1 MRFAVPI
8 FPGSNCDID
17 CIHAVEDVLQESV
30 TAVWHQDS
38 DLSSYDAIILP
49 GGFSYG
55 DYLRCGALAR
65 FSPVMEGVRQAAEQG
80 KLVIGI
86 CNGFQ
91 ILVEAGLLP
100 GALMRNDHLK
110 FRCEMTTLRV
120 EQIDTPFTNLYQ
132 RGEEIRIPVAHGE
145 GNYFCDPETL
155 AELKKNSQILFTYAD
170 QNPNGSIEN
179 IAGICNQ
186 KRNVLGM
193 MPHPE
198 RAIFDWMGSADGT
211 RLFKSMLQYWKE
223 NGSAA

>member
-110 FRCEMTTLRV
+110 FRCDMTTLRV
-120 EQIDTPFTNLYQ
+120 EQVDTPFTNLYQ
-132 RGEEIRIPVAHGE
+132 LGEEIQIPVAHGE

-155 AELKKNSQILFTYAD
+155 TELKKNKQIIFTYAD
-170 QNPNGSIEN
+170 ENPNGSIEN

-198 RAIFDWMGSADGT
+198 RAIFDWMGSADGA